1 MLRLSGNRIHGEYVD
16 GTLDALTRET
26 VDKAIADL
34 SRLDAEI
41 AHHRSARVVA
51 TSVGRLADAL
61 DADDH
66 VTGQQEVA
74 AGGSMMAAM
83 AILSGWEVGGS
94 TFKFRSAFP
103 GGRGPAPRPHHPTE
117 AAHLLL
123 DRRSMRPARSPGQP
137 GARLCLLARVDGRS
151 SGLRT
156 LRLDP

>member
-1 MLRLSGNRIHGEYVD
+1 MTTMHELDGPMSDEELERLRDLRATTMLRLSGNRIHGEYVD
-16 GTLDALTRET
+16 GTLDAPTRET

-83 AILSGWEVGGS
+83 AILSGWEVG
-94 TFKFRSAFP
+94 
-103 GGRGPAPRPHHPTE
+103 
-117 AAHLLL
+117 
-123 DRRSMRPARSPGQP
+123 
-137 GARLCLLARVDGRS
+137 
-151 SGLRT
+151 
-156 LRLDP
+156 RLDPF